1 VTENQPT
8 LAAGIR
14 LYFDETCAYEATVRI
29 NTQAQRR
36 GAMMRSDYGFEYPET
51 NHSWYPLPTST
62 GSLVS
67 TPLSPLPMGT
77 VTVARVFG
85 GNRTSKWKP
94 FLCAVMASS
103 LDSKY
108 QRTLTSP
115 YRLMYFEFAE
125 VMFPPGMGEIFTRFQ
140 PGSAGESPPIFV
152 WIQSLTEPNA

>member
-1 VTENQPT
+1 M
-8 LAAGIR
+8 LIR
-14 LYFDETCAYEATVRI
+14 PMHIRPQYKIIGA
-29 NTQAQRR
+29 QAQHFK
-36 GAMMRSDYGFEYPET
+36 ATTHPDYGFWYPET
-51 NHSWYPLPTST
+51 NHSWYPLPIST

-67 TPLSPLPMGT
+67 RPFSPLPLGT

-85 GNRTSKWKP
+85 GNCTSKWKP

-115 YRLMYFEFAE
+115 YRLMYFELAE
-125 VMFPPGMGEIFTRFQ
+125 VMLPPGIGATLTRFQ
-140 PGSAGESPPIFV
+140 PGSAGESPPMFV

>member
-1 VTENQPT
+1 MKCECV
-8 LAAGIR
+8 GVR
-14 LYFDETCAYEATVRI
+14 LYCKGSFGCNAKVQW
-29 NTQAQRR
+29 NTSGAQAQCDR
-36 GAMMRSDYGFEYPET
+36 AIFQSDYGFWYPET

-62 GSLVS
+62 GSLNS
-67 TPLSPLPMGT
+67 TPLSPLPLGT

-85 GNRTSKWKP
+85 GNCNSKWKP

-115 YRLMYFEFAE
+115 YRLIYFEFAE
-125 VMFPPGMGEIFTRFQ
+125 VMLPPGTGAMLTRFQ
-140 PGSAGESPPIFV
+140 PGSAGESPPMLV